1 MSGLP
6 PESPGRPT
14 TRAELEEVS
23 FHFWFL
29 TFCILSIILVFWIL
43 SIIFVFFFFIC
54 RSIQRDGKYEQQLMR
69 QSQICQIFRH
79 CFAPATFFPNTNIK
93 QLKWIPPLR
102 WKLVVKWTQL
112 EPVKKLRC
120 TLKKLKLK
128 LNECSR
134 GARAARAPELNN
146 RSQKSSFQWT
156 KSLGST
162 RPSLCWVEP
171 SLQVLECVFKRVFFM
186 KY

>member
-1 MSGLP
+1 MNPYNLSVLHLYNIWDCVLYG
-6 PESPGRPT
+6 ST
-14 TRAELEEVS
+14 YI
-23 FHFWFL
+23 FL
-29 TFCILSIILVFWIL
+29 QKVAF
-43 SIIFVFFFFIC
+43 FVFF
-54 RSIQRDGKYEQQLMR
+54 
-69 QSQICQIFRH
+69 ICQFFRH

-93 QLKWIPPLR
+93 QLKWIPPPR

-112 EPVKKLRC
+112 ELKKLRC
-120 TLKKLKLK
+120 RLKKLKLK

-146 RSQKSSFQWT
+146 RSQTSRFQWT
-156 KSLGST
+156 VSLGST
-162 RPSLCWVEP
+162 RPRICWVEP

>member
-1 MSGLP
+1 MNPYNLSVCTTSETVSYTGVLIFFFVESG
-6 PESPGRPT
+6 
-14 TRAELEEVS
+14 
-23 FHFWFL
+23 
-29 TFCILSIILVFWIL
+29 TFCLFHLS
-43 SIIFVFFFFIC
+43 
-54 RSIQRDGKYEQQLMR
+54 
-69 QSQICQIFRH
+69 IFRH
-79 CFAPATFFPNTNIK
+79 CFVPATFFPNTNIK

-146 RSQKSSFQWT
+146 RSQTSSFQWT
-156 KSLGST
+156 ESLGST
-162 RPSLCWVEP
+162 RPRICWVEP